1 MRPIVMDV
9 GGVHALLRVD
19 ESHFLV
25 VIYEPTNHEG
35 FVRTAYLTNVKRKN
49 RRYRGLP
56 SLKLS

>member
-1 MRPIVMDV
+1 MDV